1 MQEELGWGGTGRDG
15 ALSLASQRLHSAAA
29 AAAAAAGQ
37 SALNPWRRER
47 FGTERLVVM
56 SICGPAKIPKRHALP
71 APNSKKPES
80 QPQPPAPPP
89 NDPRPTSPADYT
101 AASSPKAPLA
111 PRSPQPKP
119 RNGQVPSQPSAPPA
133 PADDG
138 LVEGQFRDLLKFLI
152 NWLQKEKPHLL
163 RRHNFYYSG
172 ASDLDQDLLLTN
184 VEIYLSE
191 ELKLRSTQA
200 FERWLVSRSSDRF
213 DDGIKFNVD
222 DKPARF
228 LCALKSADT
237 MGFLSEQIRLFHSRR
252 RAEAEVP
259 PPRAEEEYPHPP
271 TIYAANTHNKHS
283 CPVCAVSMFFRRF
296 LFSYAD
302 FL

>member
-1 MQEELGWGGTGRDG
+1 
-15 ALSLASQRLHSAAA
+15 
-29 AAAAAAGQ
+29 
-37 SALNPWRRER
+37 
-47 FGTERLVVM
+47 M

-71 APNSKKPES
+71 APTSKKPES
-80 QPQPPAPPP
+80 QPQPPQNAPCSAPPP
-89 NDPRPTSPADYT
+89 NVPGPPSPT

-111 PRSPQPKP
+111 PNSSQPLP
-119 RNGQVPSQPSAPPA
+119 HNGQVPSQPPAPPA

-163 RRHNFYYSG
+163 RRHYFYYSG
-172 ASDLDQDLLLTN
+172 APDLDQDLLLTN

-191 ELKLRSTQA
+191 ELKLRSTEA
-200 FERWLVSRSSDRF
+200 FERWLASRSSDRF
-213 DDGIKFNVD
+213 DDGMRFNVD
-222 DKPARF
+222 DKPAKF

-259 PPRAEEEYPHPP
+259 PPRAEAEFPP
-271 TIYAANTHNKHS
+271 AFAPPSAANTHNKHS
-283 CPVCAVSMFFRRF
+283 CPVCAVSMFFRRV